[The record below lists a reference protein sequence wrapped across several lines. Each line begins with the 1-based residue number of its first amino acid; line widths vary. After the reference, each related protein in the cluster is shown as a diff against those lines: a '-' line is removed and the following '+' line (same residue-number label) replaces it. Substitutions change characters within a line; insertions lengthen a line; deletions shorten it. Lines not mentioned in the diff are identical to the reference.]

1 MCRLHINGIFFFFLK
16 KKSRSRESK
25 DNLQLK
31 VRNLILSRR
40 GLNVDLLLGCDS
52 VKEYAILIEKQLVLL
67 ERTDCVLQL
76 LSLMSPTYIK
86 DCETPG

>member
-1 MCRLHINGIFFFFLK
+1 MGFFFFLK

-31 VRNLILSRR
+31 VRNLILFRR

-76 LSLMSPTYIK
+76 LSLMNPTYIK

>member
-1 MCRLHINGIFFFFLK
+1 MR
-16 KKSRSRESK
+16 

-31 VRNLILSRR
+31 VRNLILSLR

-76 LSLMSPTYIK
+76 LSLMSPTYTK
-86 DCETPG
+86 NCETLG

>member
-1 MCRLHINGIFFFFLK
+1 MRDI
-16 KKSRSRESK
+16 
-25 DNLQLK
+25 LQLK
-31 VRNLILSRR
+31 VRILILSLR

-86 DCETPG
+86 DCETLG